1 MGAFTHTLESLSPIE
16 GGDKMRRGLGLK
28 GDFDIKSFY
37 GALRGSSSIT
47 FPWNSIWGVRA
58 PRRVVFFFG
67 TAAWGRVLTKD
78 HLRKRGCTIMDWCC
92 LCKSNGGSVNHLL
105 LHCGEVFRFRALP
118 LNLFVFLG
126 FYLKGLL
133 TCWPVGRIGWG
144 SIFQMF
150 GIWYHIV

>member
-1 MGAFTHTLESLSPIE
+1 M
-16 GGDKMRRGLGLK
+16 
-28 GDFDIKSFY
+28 
-37 GALRGSSSIT
+37 
-47 FPWNSIWGVRA
+47 
-58 PRRVVFFFG
+58 
-67 TAAWGRVLTKD
+67 
-78 HLRKRGCTIMDWCC
+78 
-92 LCKSNGGSVNHLL
+92 NHLL

-150 GIWYHIV
+150 GIWYHIVRCGLFGGREIIAYLKIRCFLRISS